1 MRTIFNKIT
10 MRVRW
15 KTKMKMKMKAAS
27 GGRWLASDVK
37 ARHKAQ
43 IPRRSAHSQ
52 PLRILMAALFEL
64 LTLLV
69 R

>member
-1 MRTIFNKIT
+1 M
-10 MRVRW
+10 
-15 KTKMKMKMKAAS
+15 KMKMKMEAAS

-52 PLRILMAALFEL
+52 PLKIFMAALFEL
-64 LTLLV
+64 LNPLV